1 MSFASATIKLQ
12 GKMARVICIA
22 NQKGGVGKT
31 TTAINLAASLALS
44 EKNILLLDADPQGN
58 ASSGVGLSKDKIK
71 NNLYHAILDG
81 LKVEEVI
88 YSTEVSC
95 LRVIPSHLDLFGAE
109 VELVNLPNREGRL
122 RNLIEPVRSEFDYI
136 LIDCPPSLGLLT
148 LNALT
153 AADSILIPVQCEYYS
168 LEGLAHLFE
177 TLRRVKKAL
186 NPGLAMEGI
195 LLTMFDVRNKLSH
208 LIVQDIRKHFNDRV
222 FTVIIPRN
230 VRLSESPSFGKPAYF
245 YDKNSR
251 GAQCYLELAR
261 EIIQKR
267 RNPHE

>member
-1 MSFASATIKLQ
+1 
-12 GKMARVICIA
+12 
-22 NQKGGVGKT
+22 
-31 TTAINLAASLALS
+31 
-44 EKNILLLDADPQGN
+44 
-58 ASSGVGLSKDKIK
+58 
-71 NNLYHAILDG
+71 
-81 LKVEEVI
+81 
-88 YSTEVSC
+88 
-95 LRVIPSHLDLFGAE
+95 
-109 VELVNLPNREGRL
+109 
-122 RNLIEPVRSEFDYI
+122 RNLIEPVRSEFEYI
-136 LIDCPPSLGLLT
+136 LIDCPPSLGFLT

-153 AADSILIPVQCEYYS
+153 AADSVLIPVQCEYYS

-177 TLRRVKKAL
+177 TLRRVKQVL

-208 LIVQDIRKHFNDRV
+208 LIVQDIRKHFRNRV

-267 RNPHE
+267 RSSHE

>member
-1 MSFASATIKLQ
+1 
-12 GKMARVICIA
+12 MARVICIV

-31 TTAINLAASLALS
+31 TTAINLATSLALS
-44 EKNILLLDADPQGN
+44 DQRTLLLDSDPQGN
-58 ASSGVGLSKDKIK
+58 ASSGVGLTKDKIK
-71 NNLYHAILDG
+71 RNLYHAILDD
-81 LKVEEVI
+81 LKIEEVM
-88 YSTEVSC
+88 YPTVHSC
-95 LRVIPSHLDLFGAE
+95 LQVIPSHLDLFGAE
-109 VELVNLPNREGRL
+109 VELVNLPNREKRL
-122 RNLIEPVRSEFDYI
+122 RNLIDPIRPEFDYI
-136 LIDCPPSLGLLT
+136 LIDCPPSLGFLT

-153 AADSILIPVQCEYYS
+153 AADSVLIPVQCEYYS

-230 VRLSESPSFGKPAYF
+230 VRLSEAPSFGKPAYF

-261 EIIQKR
+261 EIVHKR
-267 RNPHE
+267 RIPHG

>member
-1 MSFASATIKLQ
+1 
-12 GKMARVICIA
+12 MARVICIV

-31 TTAINLAASLALS
+31 TTAINLATSLALR
-44 EKNILLLDADPQGN
+44 EQKTLLLDTDPQGN

-71 NNLYHAILDG
+71 GNLYHAILDG
-81 LKVEEVI
+81 VKIDEIMYPTMQKGLQ
-88 YSTEVSC
+88 
-95 LRVIPSHLDLFGAE
+95 VIPSHIDLFGAE
-109 VELVNLPNREGRL
+109 VELVNLPNRESRL
-122 RNLIEPVRSEFDYI
+122 RSLIEPIRSDFDYI
-136 LIDCPPSLGLLT
+136 LIDCPPSLGFLT

-153 AADSILIPVQCEYYS
+153 AADSVLIPVQCEYYA

-186 NPGLAMEGI
+186 NPGLVMEGI

-208 LIVQDIRKHFNDRV
+208 LIVQDIRTHFNERV

-230 VRLSESPSFGKPAYF
+230 VRLSEAPSFGKPAYF

-261 EIIQKR
+261 EIVKKR

>member
-1 MSFASATIKLQ
+1 
-12 GKMARVICIA
+12 MARVICIA

-44 EKNILLLDADPQGN
+44 EKNTLLLDADPQGN
-58 ASSGVGLSKDKIK
+58 ASSGVGLSKGKINK
-71 NNLYHAILDG
+71 NLYHAILDG
-81 LKVEEVI
+81 LKAEEII
-88 YSTEVSC
+88 YTTDLSC

-109 VELVNLPNREGRL
+109 VELVSMPKREKKL
-122 RNLIEPVRSEFDYI
+122 RILIEPILSNFDYI
-136 LIDCPPSLGLLT
+136 LIDCPPSLGFLT

-153 AADSILIPVQCEYYS
+153 ASDSVLIPVQCEYYS

-177 TLRRVKKAL
+177 TLRRVKKVL
-186 NPGLAMEGI
+186 NPTLAMEGI

-222 FTVIIPRN
+222 FNIIIPRN
-230 VRLSESPSFGKPAYF
+230 VRLSEAPSFGKPAYL

-251 GAQCYLELAR
+251 GAQCYLELAQ

-267 RNPHE
+267 RTSNG